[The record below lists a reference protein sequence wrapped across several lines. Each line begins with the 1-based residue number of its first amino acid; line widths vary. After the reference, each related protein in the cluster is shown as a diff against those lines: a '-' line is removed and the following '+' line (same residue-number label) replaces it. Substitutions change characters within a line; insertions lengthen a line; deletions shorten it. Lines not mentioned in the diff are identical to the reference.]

1 MNKASSDHS
10 VINGLSKTVLFSRV
24 LLMLLIPGLF
34 LAGGFSPDE
43 LWVLIY
49 ILSPLTVVY
58 FVSFIRFAVKYPYT
72 VEQVKLG
79 RNISQTG
86 VVFSAMLHAGYAIL
100 IIINAFYKQSPDFDL
115 LSKLLFVGELAG
127 AVFIGTYLSFLFEIR
142 DSGGG

>member
-1 MNKASSDHS
+1 MNKASSDHR
-10 VINGLSKTVLFSRV
+10 VINRLSKTVLLGRV
-24 LLMLLIPGLF
+24 LLMFLIPGLF
-34 LAGGFSPDE
+34 LAGGFSPGE

-72 VEQVKLG
+72 VEQAKLG
-79 RNISQTG
+79 RNTSQTG
-86 VVFSAMLHAGYAIL
+86 VVFSVMLHAGYAMLIL
-100 IIINAFYKQSPDFDL
+100 INAFYKQSPDFDL

-142 DSGGG
+142 DSSGE